1 MTQSLAPGGG
11 SGVGVAATVG
21 LVDACPQ
28 ENRSPGRL
36 NSRTRPAAR
45 PSLGLPISLHGCN
58 LPLLSTADSTWLAW
72 IGRTHLPLLECALPP
87 RVESPWPADHS
98 CPRPTNSHP
107 INVYRGGGERP
118 APPGTPSSVHLPQTH
133 HTSPPPP
140 PPHHAP

>member
-45 PSLGLPISLHGCN
+45 PSLGLPISLRGCN
-58 LPLLSTADSTWLAW
+58 LPLLSTADSTSLAR
-72 IGRTHLPLLECALPP
+72 IARTHLPLSQCPLPP
-87 RVESPWPADHS
+87 TAKSP
-98 CPRPTNSHP
+98 
-107 INVYRGGGERP
+107 
-118 APPGTPSSVHLPQTH
+118 
-133 HTSPPPP
+133 SPPPHSLP
-140 PPHHAP
+140 